1 MNRKVQRRQHRQHR
15 ERRQHR
21 HSSCRRNI
29 AEQLVLYGRGVLT
42 APNMQ
47 TERRYVQHRHVSCFD
62 HSVAVAYL
70 SLWIARRLRLR
81 ADLSSLVRGAL
92 LHDYFLYDWRLRE
105 ESPRLHGFRH
115 PRIAL
120 DNARRDFTLTP
131 REEDIIRKHMFPLTP
146 RPPRYK
152 ESVVVTCA
160 DKICAVGELM
170 NLCSLRRRV
179 EGVNSCLNH
188 S

>member
-1 MNRKVQRRQHRQHR
+1 MKCEVQYRQRR
-15 ERRQHR
+15 
-21 HSSCRRNI
+21 SSGGRRNT
-29 AEQLVLYGRGVLT
+29 AELLLQYGRGVLT

-47 TERRYVQHRHVSCFD
+47 AERRYVQHRHVSCFD
-62 HSVAVAYL
+62 HSVAVAYM

-92 LHDYFLYDWRLRE
+92 LHDYFLYDWRRRE
-105 ESPRLHGFRH
+105 EGHRLHGLRH

-120 DNARRDFTLTP
+120 DNARRDFVLTS
-131 REEDIIRKHMFPLTP
+131 REEDIIRKHMFPLTL

-160 DKICAVGELM
+160 DKLCAMGELV
-170 NLCSLRRRV
+170 NLAALRRRV
-179 EGVNSCLNH
+179 ERVHTRLQDG
-188 S
+188 